1 MKRKIGYLLS
11 GLALTMLVAACSNDN
26 QKASTSTPATPMTAA
41 DQAAPAQPGQPAPGT
56 IISGKVLE
64 ALDASGY
71 TYLHLDEGAKQTWI
85 AIPKSNV
92 AVGDEVKAV
101 FSMLMTNFESKTL
114 GRTFDEVVFCSG
126 LVPAD
131 GQQPAVAGGETGDSS
146 FSEAVK
152 ASGSEEGAMTGSG
165 GSGAAMVPFTELKVE
180 KASGENAYTV
190 GELFA
195 KKGDLNGKT
204 VTLRGK
210 VVKVSQNIM
219 GKNWIHL
226 QDGTGNPAEKTHDFV
241 VTTDA
246 SPELDKVITVSG
258 VLEADKD
265 FGAGYVY
272 NAIIENADIK

>member
-1 MKRKIGYLLS
+1 MRRKIGYLLS

-26 QKASTSTPATPMTAA
+26 QKASTSTPATPMAA
-41 DQAAPAQPGQPAPGT
+41 DDQAQSGQPSQGS

-64 ALDASGY
+64 TLDASGY
-71 TYLHLDEGAKQTWI
+71 TYVHLDEGNKQTWI

-114 GRTFDEVVFCSG
+114 GRTFDEVAFCSG

-131 GQQPAVAGGETGDSS
+131 GQQPATAGSETDSSS

-152 ASGSEEGAMTGSG
+152 SSGAEGSG
-165 GSGAAMVPFTELKVE
+165 GSSAAMVPATELTVE
-180 KASGENAYTV
+180 KAAGENAYTV
-190 GELFA
+190 GELFE
-195 KKGDLNGKT
+195 KKTDLNGKT

-241 VTTDA
+241 VTAD
-246 SPELDKVITVSG
+246 SVPELDKVITVSG

-265 FGAGYVY
+265 FGSGYVY
-272 NAIIENADIK
+272 NAIIENAVIKQ